1 MIQLL
6 ARVLGRGGAGM
17 GGGPGGAV
25 RGSGSANGGT
35 YSGAGAGW
43 GAGRVA
49 SKDIARERLKLM
61 LVHDRVD
68 MEPELMEALKDD
80 LIRAISRYLEVDRSA
95 MEVSLHREAAAVA
108 LVATIPVRAVRRRP
122 LVAGEEKA

>member
-6 ARVLGRGGAGM
+6 ARVLGRGGAATGQGGAPGSRA
-17 GGGPGGAV
+17 GGGAGG
-25 RGSGSANGGT
+25 GSG
-35 YSGAGAGW
+35 
-43 GAGRVA
+43 RMA

-95 MEVSLHREAAAVA
+95 MEVSLHREASTVA
-108 LVATIPVRAVRRRP
+108 LVASIPVRAVRRRP
-122 LVAGEEKA
+122 LAAGDGEP

>member
-6 ARVLGRGGAGM
+6 ARVLGRGG
-17 GGGPGGAV
+17 GGAP
-25 RGSGSANGGT
+25 GNGGT
-35 YSGAGAGW
+35 AGPRAGGTPGW
-43 GAGRVA
+43 GTARVA

-80 LIRAISRYLEVDRSA
+80 LIRAISRYLEVDRA
-95 MEVSLHREAAAVA
+95 GMEVSLHREAAAVA
-108 LVATIPVRAVRRRP
+108 LVVV
-122 LVAGEEKA
+122 

>member
-25 RGSGSANGGT
+25 RGSGSGNGGT

-43 GAGRVA
+43 GPGRVA

-122 LVAGEEKA
+122 LVADEEKA